1 VKSKAVL
8 EGLLF
13 VVGEDGLTLD
23 QIEEVIGI
31 NEEEAK
37 ETLTEL
43 KHDYEN
49 DERGI
54 RIDFLGNRFKLTTKS
69 EHREYFQ
76 KLIENPET
84 NVLSQA
90 ALETLAIIAYN
101 APITRLQIDA
111 LRGVSS
117 VSIVRKLVA
126 KGFIKESG
134 RSDLPGRPILYE
146 TTSEFLDYF
155 GLATIEDL
163 PDNITKIR
171 FAGDRSGH
179 YYRTARL
186 AATLTSMY
194 NKGVSKEQQISLPSI
209 TLAALLHDY
218 GMRFSNDPDSLGKLK
233 VGKFDYESQAM
244 LNAPYKDK
252 HSSVYSR
259 LKIVDVISGPYNE
272 KYHTA
277 YAYVALK
284 DKVPTEV
291 REMILYSQYTKDAFS
306 SRKHKKVIKAA
317 NIISLCEVYDNL
329 LEYVIKSD
337 MAAPIE
343 NVITY
348 LGQLAH
354 NGVLDMDVFTLFLNN
369 ISLYPVGTKVLL
381 SDNQYAVVVR
391 NNSGFPSKPLVLTLT
406 PASSVLIDLSETT
419 NITIRRIVKT
429 DEEVDKVDVIH
440 SEQLNGVFD
449 EDIIPSGENPG
460 TLILKKGET
469 DGEKI
474 LGKKF

>member
-1 VKSKAVL
+1 MEKSI
-8 EGLLF
+8 LLN
-13 VVGEDGLTLD
+13 ELTIGSI
-23 QIEEVIGI
+23 IEEDIKTDDDKILVRKG
-31 NEEEAK
+31 
-37 ETLTEL
+37 TVLTENL
-43 KHDYEN
+43 L
-49 DERGI
+49 ERLRQWNI
-54 RIDFLGNRFKLTTKS
+54 KFNTASSTEDKTKEVKDS
-69 EHREYFQ
+69 KEVQKKIEKSL
-76 KLIENPET
+76 KLIYT
-84 NVLSQA
+84 ASLGD
-90 ALETLAIIAYN
+90 LD
-101 APITRLQIDA
+101 RL
-111 LRGVSS
+111 L
-117 VSIVRKLVA
+117 
-126 KGFIKESG
+126 
-134 RSDLPGRPILYE
+134 SDLESNLSNIYDDLK
-146 TTSEFLDYF
+146 
-155 GLATIEDL
+155 TIEDL

-171 FAGDRSGH
+171 FAGDCSGH